1 MFVFLKVRHPKCGNE
16 GQKNGVRQF
25 NGHRFKTIRQQ
36 PLKWF
41 AAFVLAGPTGYCG
54 GVLFFNLNW

>member
-1 MFVFLKVRHPKCGNE
+1 M
-16 GQKNGVRQF
+16 RQTS
-25 NGHRFKTIRQQ
+25 RAICSK

-41 AAFVLAGPTGYCG
+41 AAFVLTGPTGYCG